1 MSMHEEQSSI
11 EVGIMVHTETGE
23 RRVSIN
29 LPDEFIILLNAEQA
43 DAVINSLNE
52 AVADITAQPYIVVG
66 TIQ

>member
-1 MSMHEEQSSI
+1 MNEEQSII
-11 EVGIMVHTETGE
+11 EVGIMVHAETGE
-23 RRVSIN
+23 RRVSIIV
-29 LPDEFIILLNAEQA
+29 PGETIILLNAEEA

>member
-23 RRVSIN
+23 RRVSII
-29 LPDEFIILLNAEQA
+29 LSGETIILFNAEQA

-52 AVADITAQPYIVVG
+52 AVAEITAQPYIVVG

>member
-1 MSMHEEQSSI
+1 MDVCEENGSI

-23 RRVSIN
+23 RRVSIL
-29 LPDEFIILLNAEQA
+29 LPDEIIILLNAKQA

>member
-1 MSMHEEQSSI
+1 MKEENGSI
-11 EVGIMVHTETGE
+11 EVGIMVHAETGE
-23 RRVSIN
+23 RRVSII
-29 LPDEFIILLNAEQA
+29 LPGETIILFNAEQA

>member
-23 RRVSIN
+23 RRVSII
-29 LPDEFIILLNAEQA
+29 LQDSTVILLNAEQA

-52 AVADITAQPYIVVG
+52 AVADITAQPYIAVG
-66 TIQ
+66 TLQ

>member
-1 MSMHEEQSSI
+1 MSVHEEQGSI

-52 AVADITAQPYIVVG
+52 AVADITAQPYIAVG
-66 TIQ
+66 TTQ

>member
-1 MSMHEEQSSI
+1 MIEHEEQGSI
-11 EVGIMVHTETGE
+11 EVGIMVHAKTGE
-23 RRVSIN
+23 RRVSII
-29 LPDEFIILLNAEQA
+29 LPDGTVILFNAEQA